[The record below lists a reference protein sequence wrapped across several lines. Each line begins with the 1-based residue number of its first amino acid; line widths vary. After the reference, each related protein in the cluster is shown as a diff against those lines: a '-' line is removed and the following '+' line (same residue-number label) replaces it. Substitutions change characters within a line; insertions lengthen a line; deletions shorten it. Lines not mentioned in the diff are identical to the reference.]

1 VKRDILKKF
10 GSTVVVHS
18 IKDVGRT
25 GNFKIS
31 VAGRVVHDKK
41 KGDGDVDSFA
51 KKENLHNA
59 ILEEM
64 KKDDSNAP
72 LVARLSIQPVQPVT
86 IVEDETMKRRSLC
99 MSIVTLLLSI
109 PALIGA

>member
-1 VKRDILKKF
+1 MKRDIVKKF
-10 GSTVVVHS
+10 GSTVNVHS

-31 VAGRVVHDKK
+31 VAGRVIHDKK
-41 KGDGDVDSFA
+41 KGDGDVDTNA
-51 KKENLHNA
+51 KKDNIHHA

-64 KKDDSNAP
+64 SKDDQNAP

-86 IVEDETMKRRSLC
+86 TVEDEAIKRRSLC
-99 MSIVTLLLSI
+99 VSIFTLLLSI